1 MSGTCVFFPLP
12 GTANKTTF
20 FPAHISVVDIVCR
33 VPSASKCCSFASGIL
48 SPTLMTARGVT
59 FNGAEEE
66 ERRDDDDDD
75 DHRLEARACVC
86 FFVFLFFYGGAM

>member
-1 MSGTCVFFPLP
+1 M
-12 GTANKTTF
+12 
-20 FPAHISVVDIVCR
+20 VDIVCR

-59 FNGAEEE
+59 FNGAEEG

-75 DHRLEARACVC
+75 HRLQARPCV
-86 FFVFLFFYGGAM
+86 FFVFWFFGDAT